1 MGGFLSGLFTGSNPT
16 LSGDIG
22 NAGNIMGFSTATGEG
37 DIRNASG
44 FYDTLL
50 GGNSAAEAKM
60 LAPEIQTMQNQGQ
73 QQINTTSEFGNRSGG
88 TNASNQ
94 QTTDRTRANIDNMI
108 SQLTGQAA
116 SGEAAMGQGLLGT
129 ALSANQLQ
137 SDESQKRKENQNNSI
152 LGGMVGGT
160 MGGIGA
166 GIGNKIGS
174 LIQKEGLWADMDQ

>member
-1 MGGFLSGLFTGSNPT
+1 
-16 LSGDIG
+16 
-22 NAGNIMGFSTATGEG
+22 
-37 DIRNASG
+37 
-44 FYDTLL
+44 
-50 GGNSAAEAKM
+50 
-60 LAPEIQTMQNQGQ
+60 
-73 QQINTTSEFGNRSGG
+73 
-88 TNASNQ
+88 
-94 QTTDRTRANIDNMI
+94 
-108 SQLTGQAA
+108 
-116 SGEAAMGQGLLGT
+116 MGQGLLGT